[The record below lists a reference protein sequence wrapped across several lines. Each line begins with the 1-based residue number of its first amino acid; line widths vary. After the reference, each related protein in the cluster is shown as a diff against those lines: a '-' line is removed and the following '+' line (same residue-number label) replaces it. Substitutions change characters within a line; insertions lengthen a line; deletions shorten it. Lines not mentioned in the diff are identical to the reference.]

1 MSKNVNKI
9 TIINGRLNNQII
21 ANVEKCIFYK
31 CQVINTTFKNTKD
44 IYFKEC
50 IVENI
55 SFSSETDTICTDID
69 NLKQFHFSGPCDL
82 YIYCPFEIIE
92 FEHDIIINTYQIID
106 HPNYE
111 LILTDVCGGCECY
124 VYEYHPFKLVFV
136 D

>member
-1 MSKNVNKI
+1 MSENVNKI

-50 IVENI
+50 IVENV
-55 SFSSETDTICTDID
+55 SFSSVDT
-69 NLKQFHFSGPCDL
+69 
-82 YIYCPFEIIE
+82 
-92 FEHDIIINTYQIID
+92 TYQIID
-106 HPNYE
+106 HPDYK
-111 LILTDVCGGCECY
+111 LILTDIYNGHECY
-124 VYEYHPFKLVFV
+124 VYEYQPFKLVFV